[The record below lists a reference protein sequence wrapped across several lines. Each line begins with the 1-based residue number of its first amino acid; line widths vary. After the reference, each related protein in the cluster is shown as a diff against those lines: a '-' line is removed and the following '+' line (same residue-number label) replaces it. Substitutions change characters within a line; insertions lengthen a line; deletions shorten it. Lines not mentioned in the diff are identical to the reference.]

1 MQSSR
6 HQDRCG
12 HVLSSLLSPLHM
24 DFVYFCRRPKLW
36 RDTHKLEFKTII
48 LSPSVTSLFWETVT
62 TNMHGLEKYTSNIM
76 QCLIYT
82 QMNSIEIYW
91 IFLEILLT
99 CIANLGLYSVC
110 VRMGGGMVTP
120 SRYHNIGSS
129 DYNLTPSS
137 SPTSTLPLSQ
147 SGTVSTAVRGDNTQW
162 CMFIC
167 LPIQ

>member
-1 MQSSR
+1 MISLVSLSSVDHLNQITNQSLLIFPRVRQVVQTRCWHQLGWALWRCSR
-6 HQDRCG
+6 ALDTKIVVDMC
-12 HVLSSLLSPLHM
+12 SLLSPLHM

-48 LSPSVTSLFWETVT
+48 LSPSVTELFWETVT

-99 CIANLGLYSVC
+99 CIANLGLYLMC
-110 VRMGGGMVTP
+110 GWGGGW
-120 SRYHNIGSS
+120 
-129 DYNLTPSS
+129 
-137 SPTSTLPLSQ
+137 LPQ
-147 SGTVSTAVRGDNTQW
+147 ADIT
-162 CMFIC
+162 I
-167 LPIQ
+167 